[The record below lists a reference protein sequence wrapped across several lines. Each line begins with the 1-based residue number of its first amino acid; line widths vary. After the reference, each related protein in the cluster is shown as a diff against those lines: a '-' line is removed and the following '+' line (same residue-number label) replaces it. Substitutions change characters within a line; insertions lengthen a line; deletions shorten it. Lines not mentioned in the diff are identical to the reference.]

1 MASDS
6 LTLYKLIVLYMLD
19 KLDFP
24 LTQSQISDFILEKEY
39 TNYFTLQK
47 VLHELDETSLVDP
60 KQVRNS
66 TFFYITDRGRET
78 ISMFKKKVPAAIIA
92 DIHEFFREKKYQLK
106 NEVQTLADY
115 YPTKN
120 HEYMVHCY
128 VKEKSS
134 TLLELKLNVTSKE
147 QAIVICDGWKQNS
160 SEVYDYLVKKL
171 MFPSQKPAN
180 SKDEPKKEK

>member
-6 LTLYKLIVLYMLD
+6 LTLYKLIILYMLD
-19 KLDFP
+19 KLEFP
-24 LTQSQISDFILEKEY
+24 LTHSQISDFILEKEY

-47 VLHELDETSLVDP
+47 ALHDLNETMLVDP

-78 ISMFKKKVPAAIIA
+78 ISMFKNKIPSAIIE
-92 DIHEFFREKKYQLK
+92 DIHEFFRDKKYQLK

-115 YPTKN
+115 YPTQN

-128 VKEKSS
+128 VKEKAS
-134 TLLELKLNVTSKE
+134 TLLELKLNVTSKD

-171 MFPSQKPAN
+171 MFPPQKN
-180 SKDEPKKEK
+180 ERKNEEEKE